1 MSSWLETLYSGG
13 AIRVALE
20 RYKLIYLSLNGR
32 EELQGRS
39 SRSVSG
45 LLLRWARR
53 MFGLLGWLVG
63 LKSYCYFTLLRGTL
77 YSNVGSRRR
86 VYYIHMYMRGKYK
99 YLLIV
104 FYIYVTVLWA
114 LFAYNGF
121 ANYRHMCITVW
132 QVRVGLAL
140 VKDTYLLYMYIYI
153 YCTTVIH
160 NT

>member
-1 MSSWLETLYSGG
+1 MGEKNFREGG
-13 AIRVALE
+13 
-20 RYKLIYLSLNGR
+20 
-32 EELQGRS
+32 
-39 SRSVSG
+39 SG
-45 LLLRWARR
+45 LFRVCCLDELV
-53 MFGLLGWLVG
+53 GCLGCLVGWLVG
-63 LKSYCYFTLLRGTL
+63 LKSYCYFTLLRGYAIFVCGISKKGLLHT
-77 YSNVGSRRR
+77 Y
-86 VYYIHMYMRGKYK
+86 VYEGTKYK

-140 VKDTYLLYMYIYI
+140 VKDTYLLYIYI